1 VPRSPW
7 QNGHIG
13 RLIGSIRR
21 ECLDHIVVGGKH
33 PLPLRAIQP
42 AGKFLFPCRSIRPDS
57 VHKTMNAYAHGRS
70 PLTAS

>member
-1 VPRSPW
+1 MIIAQEPTVPRSPW

-42 AGKFLFPCRSIRPDS
+42 AGKF
-57 VHKTMNAYAHGRS
+57 
-70 PLTAS
+70 PLSLSLHSARFCS